1 MPRLGAVLVPL
12 NPADPVRVEA
22 ALTVDGP
29 LDGPEADV
37 ELRRSVDPDAVHSII
52 HTSGTS
58 GRPRPVELSYANHHA
73 SAQASAGHLG
83 VADDDRWLGVLP
95 LFHVGGL
102 AVLLR
107 SVIYAT
113 TAVLHERFDPVRVR
127 DAFAAGEVTLA
138 SLVPT
143 MLTRLREAGLE
154 RAAPEL
160 RAILLGGGPIPDGL
174 LDWAVAAGLPV
185 SPTYG
190 MTETAS
196 QVVTAPPGERSGRP
210 LPGVEL
216 RTGDDGEIMVRG
228 PMVARGAL
236 SADGWLHTGDRG
248 HIDAEGRLHVDGRL
262 KEIIVTGGENV
273 SPVEV
278 EEALLTHPAVAD
290 AGVAGRARR
299 RVGRGDHGVRRVVLR
314 GQRRGAA
321 RLDPRAPG
329 GAQGAQARRASDGAA
344 PQRHGQAAARPAA
357 MTTVTTIGV
366 YGFDL
371 ESFLAALR
379 HADVTLLL
387 DVRQRRGVRGSE
399 YAWANSRRLQA
410 ALADAGVSYRHH
422 LELAPTTELR
432 RLQYAADDRQ
442 GVGKRSRIELA
453 PEYRER
459 YITEILDR
467 ADLGALV
474 AELPARGAAALLC
487 VERDPE
493 ACHRSLIAERLE
505 ERYGVRVE
513 HLRPRGL

>member
-1 MPRLGAVLVPL
+1 MEEWLTAAAARRPDHVAVEHGGEPLTYSQLDAAAARTARVLAARGIAEGALVATTLAPGRAFVELLHALPRLGAVLVPL

-29 LDGPEADV
+29 LEGPEADV
-37 ELRRSVDPDAVHSII
+37 ELRRSVDPDAVHSIL

-83 VADDDRWLGVLP
+83 VEDDDRWLGVLP

-127 DAFAAGEVTLA
+127 DAFAAGGVTLA

-174 LDWAVAAGLPV
+174 LDWAAAAGLPV

-290 AGVAGRARR
+290 AGVAGVPDAEW
-299 RVGRGDHGVRRVVLR
+299 GEAITAFVVLSSEAS
-314 GQRRGAA
+314 GEE
-321 RLDPRAPG
+321 LRAWT
-329 GAQGAQARRASDGAA
+329 RER
-344 PQRHGQAAARPAA
+344 
-357 MTTVTTIGV
+357 
-366 YGFDL
+366 
-371 ESFLAALR
+371 LAAHKVPKR
-379 HADVTLLL
+379 VER
-387 DVRQRRGVRGSE
+387 V
-399 YAWANSRRLQA
+399 
-410 ALADAGVSYRHH
+410 
-422 LELAPTTELR
+422 TELPR
-432 RLQYAADDRQ
+432 NATGKLLRDRLR
-442 GVGKRSRIELA
+442 
-453 PEYRER
+453 
-459 YITEILDR
+459 
-467 ADLGALV
+467 
-474 AELPARGAAALLC
+474 
-487 VERDPE
+487 
-493 ACHRSLIAERLE
+493 
-505 ERYGVRVE
+505 
-513 HLRPRGL
+513 